1 MEKTIPSA
9 TTMEKTI
16 LKALYSAA
24 RVASRSLVMQP
35 HMLKKDLARKAAHAA
50 AGVIG
55 REAGRVSSSSL
66 LGFLRGKVPS
76 SGGGRGGRR

>member
-1 MEKTIPSA
+1 
-9 TTMEKTI
+9 MEKTI

-50 AGVIG
+50 ASVVG
-55 REAGRVSSSSL
+55 REAGRISSSSF
-66 LGFLRGKVPS
+66 LGYLRGKVPS
-76 SGGGRGGRR
+76 NSGARGGRR